1 MLSRGLEE
9 HINLKGRYGIVT
21 APLKYGKVDEKE
33 LEKRIMEAYKPSMQ
47 GLVVNSPDGK
57 FMTYVSL
64 EDIKAMVGKGCE
76 KVKPRFQGGYG
87 IVLTPFK
94 PDGKVDYVELEK
106 QLQVVCN
113 SNIQGVV
120 VCGSTGEF
128 TYMSREETRE
138 IMTFSK
144 RIVAGRKD
152 FICGAT
158 AANCHETKEL
168 LKFIEQL
175 GADGAL
181 VAPPY
186 YFPLS
191 DNDVLDFYTEIA
203 TAPGKLPIIAY
214 QIPQCTSGISM
225 NVYRELLKMPRIKG
239 LKNSSG
245 NCLQIMQQIDLRNE
259 MRKDFA
265 VLTGSDE
272 SIYALVNCGA
282 DGSFTAIGYLYPE
295 LVSKVYRHL
304 KDEEGLYHQQIV
316 VKLATLAGKIPYPLG
331 YKMLGEASGRMK
343 FGKYLQAVNAER
355 MKGYE
360 LVKGQMQDIIREYEK
375 GVCR

>member
-9 HINLKGRYGIVT
+9 HINLKGRYGVVT
-21 APLKYGKVDEKE
+21 VPLKYDKVDEKE

-64 EDIKAMVGKGCE
+64 EDIKAMMGKGCDT
-76 KVKPRFQGGYG
+76 VKPRFQGGYG

-106 QLQVVCN
+106 QLRVVCN
-113 SNIQGVV
+113 SDIQGVV

-138 IMTFSK
+138 VMRFSK

-168 LKFIEQL
+168 LKFIEEL

-203 TAPGKLPIIAY
+203 NEPGKLPIIAY

-225 NVYRELLKMPRIKG
+225 NVYQELLKLPRIHG
-239 LKNSSG
+239 IKNSSG
-245 NCLQIMQQIDLRNE
+245 NVLQIMQQITLRNE
-259 MRKDFA
+259 VRKDFA

-282 DGSFTAIGYLYPE
+282 DGSFTAIGYLYPN
-295 LVSKVYRHL
+295 LIANVY
-304 KDEEGLYHQQIV
+304 KNMKNEQGLAYQEIV
-316 VKLATLAGKIPYPLG
+316 VKLASLAGSIPYPLG
-331 YKMLGEASGRMK
+331 YRILGEASGTMS
-343 FGKYLQAVNAER
+343 FGTYLQAVSEDR
-355 MKGYE
+355 LEQYE
-360 LVKGQMQDIIREYEK
+360 LVKCRMQDIIK
-375 GVCR
+375 GIK